1 MQVCRLAYTH
11 ALSEIYMSTGKLST
25 EEESQLN
32 LVGIRTKA
40 KDKAQ
45 DSSNSLRRWGM
56 LALTTPTR
64 ACAYTATRVYRSIR
78 EVV

>member
-1 MQVCRLAYTH
+1 
-11 ALSEIYMSTGKLST
+11 MSTGKLST

-56 LALTTPTR
+56 LALTTPHAR
-64 ACAYTATRVYRSIR
+64 ACSYTATRVYRSIR